1 MDDGL
6 VSLAQALNLGRSE
19 LVAFIGGGGKTSLMM
34 ALSKELGEQVVLTAT
49 TRLSVSQA
57 QQIPEVIRIG
67 SAISAETKNR
77 QRVPSY
83 SAEIDGLL
91 RQVSE
96 SLKRS
101 GRCLVIGQQQD
112 DKLLG
117 VAEDLPGQLFAS
129 DDVDYVLVEADGSR
143 RLPCK
148 APGPH
153 EPVIPPEST
162 IVIPSV
168 GMDCLGKPLSE
179 TVHRPELVSA
189 ITGLGA
195 DQYMTEQALA
205 RLITHP
211 LGGLKGIPR
220 QSRVVPYLN
229 KVDSEELQDSARRI
243 ARQILKEERI
253 ERVVL
258 GAIRLNQPVRAI
270 HRRVT
275 AVVLAAGQSS
285 RMGRHKLL
293 LPWGETTVLGQ
304 TIANLLKTSVNDV
317 IVVSGH
323 DAQEVDGIARQYGA
337 KSITNANYESGEMI
351 SSVQTALGSLPG
363 NCEAILVV
371 LADQPMVESKSINRI
386 VDTWAVSRSDLVAP
400 VYGDRRGNPV
410 IFGRRYFEELLSLPA
425 GTAPRDILARH
436 DADLHLVPVETDSI
450 LHDIDREE
458 DYERW
463 RPITG
468 RD

>member
-1 MDDGL
+1 MDDGI
-6 VSLAQALNLGRSE
+6 VSLAQALALGRAE
-19 LVAFIGGGGKTSLMM
+19 LVALTGGGGKTSLMM
-34 ALSKELGEQVVLTAT
+34 ALSGELGRQVVLTAT
-49 TRLSVSQA
+49 TRLSVAQT
-57 QQIPEVIRIG
+57 QQIQEVIRVK
-67 SAISAETKNR
+67 SAITGETINR
-77 QRVPSY
+77 QRVLGF
-83 SAEIDGLL
+83 SAEIDELFHRL
-91 RQVSE
+91 SE
-96 SLKRS
+96 SLNRS
-101 GRCLVIGQQQD
+101 GRCLVIGEQQD
-112 DKLLG
+112 EKLLG
-117 VAEDLPGQLFAS
+117 VAVDLPGQLFAS

-162 IVIPSV
+162 IVVPSA

-179 TVHRPELVSA
+179 TAHRPELVSA
-189 ITGLGA
+189 ITGLGV
-195 DQYMTEQALA
+195 DQPMTEQALA

-220 QSRVVPYLN
+220 QSRVIPYLN
-229 KVDSEELQDSARRI
+229 KVDSEELQNSARRI

-253 ERVVL
+253 ERVVF
-258 GAIRLNQPVRAI
+258 GAIRLNQPVKAI

-275 AVVLAAGQSS
+275 AVVLAAGRSS

-304 TIANLLKTSVNDV
+304 TISNLLKTSVNDV

-323 DAQEVDGIARQYGA
+323 DAQEVDRIARQYVA
-337 KSITNANYESGEMI
+337 KSITNANFESGEMI

-386 VDTWAVSRSDLVAP
+386 VEAWAVNKSDLVAP

-410 IFGRRYFEELLSLPA
+410 IFGRKYFEELLSLPA
-425 GTAPRDILARH
+425 GAAPRDILARH
-436 DADLHLVPVETDSI
+436 DSELHLVPMETDSI
-450 LHDIDREE
+450 LYDIDQEE

-463 RPITG
+463 RPVTG